1 MKINNLFKSP
11 FFLSTLLIIILL
23 NITNQKEST
32 RLKILIWNTPSLTL
46 GTYLSISIGSGFIF
60 SYIISNSLVKIERSK
75 SKNVI
80 NYKSENQGEEYNE
93 SIESSTKNEY
103 NNTLIERDV
112 KDPIPT
118 VKASFRVIGKTNRSN
133 ESIYNIDKQAY
144 DNLDYSEE
152 SDYLNYENQINN
164 DNNETNPNINDW
176 NDSSYSNW

>member
-1 MKINNLFKSP
+1 
-11 FFLSTLLIIILL
+11 
-23 NITNQKEST
+23 
-32 RLKILIWNTPSLTL
+32 
-46 GTYLSISIGSGFIF
+46 
-60 SYIISNSLVKIERSK
+60 
-75 SKNVI
+75 
-80 NYKSENQGEEYNE
+80 
-93 SIESSTKNEY
+93 
-103 NNTLIERDV
+103 
-112 KDPIPT
+112 PT